1 MLWATGA
8 NNSVVGNRDFAAQF
22 WNRSRMTEQDTTM
35 KKSHAVSSQMSART
49 MAALIV
55 LGLAVPGVFAAD
67 QHRSSDQAGN
77 PGASGKT
84 SVNRELQ
91 RLFNQSGQPMP
102 SLETVDLPY
111 ATTPQMHRVR
121 KSTAEPSVQKKKKLG
136 LFGEVFRRFRRDTSV
151 EEAATPEPPPIVMG
165 NRPTIGRRKDRS
177 VANNRRPQDPRDIT
191 NHQSQSLQQ
200 SQQDSAGAV
209 QDRLTVRPVSQPL
222 NVTAEQAGSR
232 IPRVDMASQVE
243 FVNPFKDDAAIG
255 EIRDMG
261 DKAVFSSTDSIDAG
275 FAEASESVE
284 PEGAA
289 LNPFSGVRITADD
302 EVASWFEES
311 IVDVHTSESPKPDE
325 AAGLIP
331 HTDSTVSEVDHLG
344 FVEYYELLLSGE
356 AETDSASVE
365 TQELTDF
372 DSEWQARLMSDEL
385 PSVEQTNEFAP
396 GERRLANVDRVPAE
410 RQEAKRW
417 RQASVTGAGVEQRTG
432 ERSLSEYATVH
443 SASAAPKV
451 SLQQTRRQKIES
463 RRHLTGFMGFCPVT
477 LREDRDL
484 ADVSEE
490 YEARFGL
497 KSYHF
502 SSADACDRFKANP
515 TRYAPAAGGADVV
528 ALVNSGEQHAGSLEF
543 AMWYRD
549 RLYLFCSHETVSLF
563 RADPAI
569 FGDQY

>member
-1 MLWATGA
+1 
-8 NNSVVGNRDFAAQF
+8 
-22 WNRSRMTEQDTTM
+22 M
-35 KKSHAVSSQMSART
+35 KKSHAASSQMSART

-136 LFGEVFRRFRRDTSV
+136 LFGQVFRRFRRDKSV

-165 NRPTIGRRKDRS
+165 NRQTIGRRKARS

-232 IPRVDMASQVE
+232 IPHVDMTSIQEE
-243 FVNPFKDDAAIG
+243 FEKSFKDGAVLSEGKVGSDRDAISDISDVAD
-255 EIRDMG
+255 E
-261 DKAVFSSTDSIDAG
+261 AVFSSTDSIDAG

-289 LNPFSGVRITADD
+289 LNPFSGMRITADD

-365 TQELTDF
+365 TQGLTDF

-385 PSVEQTNEFAP
+385 PSVERTNEFAP
-396 GERRLANVDRVPAE
+396 GERRLAKVDRVSAE

-417 RQASVTGAGVEQRTG
+417 RQASVTGAGVEQRTE

-497 KSYHF
+497 KAYHF